1 MSDSKSFASLSS
13 ALLARKGHAKP
24 AMRPQAIQLGQ
35 TPTEQLEDLGWNDM
49 GHEPAPL
56 AAAELATLP
65 GVQPLESDAP
75 VAVHVQQEELARELG
90 AREFVAPE
98 FVEPHNPPAP
108 QPSMLSPMRA
118 PRAAPGSKAKAAF
131 TLRLDAERHLQL
143 RLVCAVKHRSA
154 QQIVTEAL
162 DQFLA
167 RQPEVADNTIRTRR

>member
-35 TPTEQLEDLGWNDM
+35 TPAEQLEDLGWNDM

-56 AAAELATLP
+56 PAAELVALP
-65 GVQPLESDAP
+65 GIQPVESDAP
-75 VAVHVQQEELARELG
+75 VEVHIQQEALARQ
-90 AREFVAPE
+90 
-98 FVEPHNPPAP
+98 FVELQNAPAP

>member
-35 TPTEQLEDLGWNDM
+35 TPAEQLEDLGWNDM

-56 AAAELATLP
+56 PAAELVALP
-65 GVQPLESDAP
+65 GIQPVESDAP
-75 VAVHVQQEELARELG
+75 VEVHVQQEALARQ
-90 AREFVAPE
+90 
-98 FVEPHNPPAP
+98 FVEPQNAPAP

>member
-35 TPTEQLEDLGWNDM
+35 TPAEQLEDLGWNDM

-56 AAAELATLP
+56 PAAELVALP
-65 GVQPLESDAP
+65 GVQPVESDAP
-75 VAVHVQQEELARELG
+75 VEVHVQQEALARQ
-90 AREFVAPE
+90 
-98 FVEPHNPPAP
+98 FVEPQNAPAS